1 MVMEVL
7 SEGVLQ
13 PKLMDEEVEKA
24 INKNTIIYSKNSL
37 FWLAQISWLIFF
49 LFRYQSPI
57 MLQWDLNIMKGQR
70 TGKTYYN
77 EVPLY
82 QGTFPYI
89 LLLLG

>member
-24 INKNTIIYSKNSL
+24 TNKNTIIYSRNSL
-37 FWLAQISWLIFF
+37 FWLAQISWLFF
-49 LFRYQSPI
+49 SFRYQSPI
-57 MLQWDLNIMKGQR
+57 MLQWDLNIMKGQG

-82 QGTFPYI
+82 QGTFPYN